1 MSCFQPNLFA
11 GFNGILAFPSGE
23 EYLRQI
29 FTNCKNGFKGQKCL
43 GETLVLYLCSC
54 F

>member
-1 MSCFQPNLFA
+1 MSCFQQNLFA
-11 GFNGILAFPSGE
+11 GFNGILVFRSGE
-23 EYLRQI
+23 EYFRQI

-43 GETLVLYLCSC
+43 AETLVLYLDSC